1 MSILIGYVPTPE
13 GEAALE
19 AGLREAQL
27 RNTNVVILNSPRKGA
42 PVDAVLIPEKQVAE
56 LVKRAKKHGVEAVV
70 RQPSHADDLTQEFIE
85 LAEEVDASLIV
96 IGLRKRSQVG
106 KFIMGSHAQ
115 RILLQVDRPVLAVK
129 ATDDLDR
136 TH

>member
-19 AGLREAQL
+19 AGLKEARL
-27 RNTNVVILNSPRKGA
+27 RDTNAVILNSPRKGA
-42 PVDAVLIPEKQVAE
+42 PVDAALIPEDQVAE
-56 LVKRAKKHGVEAVV
+56 LVRRARAVGVEAVV
-70 RQPSHADDLTQEFIE
+70 RQPGHTDDLTDEFIE
-85 LAEEVDASLIV
+85 LAEEIDASLIV

-129 ATDDLDR
+129 ANDDFSTR
-136 TH
+136 

>member
-19 AGLREAQL
+19 AGLQEAQL
-27 RNTNVVILNSPRKGA
+27 RQTNAVILNSPRKGA
-42 PVDAVLIPEKQVAE
+42 PVDASLIPEEQVAE
-56 LVKRAKKHGVEAVV
+56 LIRRAKARGVDAVV
-70 RQPSHADDLTQEFIE
+70 RQPGHADDLTEEFIE

-129 ATDDLDR
+129 ATDGFSID
-136 TH
+136 H

>member
-19 AGLREAQL
+19 AGLKEARL
-27 RNTNVVILNSPRKGA
+27 RDTNVVILNSPRKGA
-42 PVDAVLIPEKQVAE
+42 PVDAALIPEEQVTE
-56 LVKRAKKHGVEAVV
+56 LIRRARALGVDAVV
-70 RQPSHADDLTQEFIE
+70 RQPGHDNDLTEEFID

-106 KFIMGSHAQ
+106 KFILGSHAQ

-129 ATDDLDR
+129 ASDEFSSR
-136 TH
+136 